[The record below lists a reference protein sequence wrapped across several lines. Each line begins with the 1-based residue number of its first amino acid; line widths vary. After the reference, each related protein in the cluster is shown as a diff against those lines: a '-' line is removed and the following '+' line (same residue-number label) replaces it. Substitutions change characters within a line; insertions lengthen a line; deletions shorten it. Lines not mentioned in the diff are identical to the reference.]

1 MELVYSSLQSSNLIS
16 QLEGSTARSPGLLQ
30 GAWVGHDLFLL
41 SQQFST
47 HTLCMAF
54 LAGLFLGLCLVLF
67 ADTAA
72 TQSLGEVLP
81 IK

>member
-1 MELVYSSLQSSNLIS
+1 MRSLGVKTASRQGGGRTQS
-16 QLEGSTARSPGLLQ
+16 
-30 GAWVGHDLFLL
+30 FLL
-41 SQQFST
+41 SQQFFT

-54 LAGLFLGLCLVLF
+54 LAGLFLDLCLLLF